1 MQAKNRHNTYH
12 SYSWKGGG
20 CSISLNPD
28 PHPSF
33 NGSFFEKI
41 KKFFSYFLRLFIHCH
56 HHHHH
61 TELLAILFYTYDGV
75 VVHTEKSRGGGGG
88 GGN

>member
-1 MQAKNRHNTYH
+1 MD
-12 SYSWKGGG
+12 
-20 CSISLNPD
+20 L
-28 PHPSF
+28 
-33 NGSFFEKI
+33 FFEKI
-41 KKFFSYFLRLFIHCH
+41 KKIFSYFLRLFIHCH

-88 GGN
+88 GWELTLIAFNDDDVLK